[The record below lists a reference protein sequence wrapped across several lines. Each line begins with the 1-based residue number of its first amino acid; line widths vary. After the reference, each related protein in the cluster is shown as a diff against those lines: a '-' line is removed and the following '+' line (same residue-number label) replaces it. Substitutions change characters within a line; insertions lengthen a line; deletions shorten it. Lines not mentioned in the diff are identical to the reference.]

1 MFRRLLTSNHPSL
14 PLLGVMMFFWCV
26 FDGAMAYIAPIAV
39 TQHNFSKTEM
49 GFIIGASSMVGALF
63 DLLSF
68 KILPST
74 HYRRVF
80 MIMFALCATYPIVL
94 YGATSIPLFLLAMAI
109 WGIYY
114 DLKNFGNLDFIGRY
128 TKKEDHAKNFGFVQ
142 IFQSLGYLV
151 APIAIGMIIVNGLDW
166 KAFGFALAAL
176 FISSV
181 FFFELQLR
189 QSREA
194 GHVDYDEKHHL
205 RRKQFSEIK
214 LWLSLD
220 KTLFPVLM
228 MTLMIYVV
236 DALFWTVG
244 PLFAESFSGAKE
256 FAGLIMTA
264 YSLPALMVGWIVGA
278 VAKRLGKKRTA
289 YGALVVGMALLSC
302 LIFTQVNFFATLAL
316 IFASSMFIS
325 IALPT
330 VNGVYA
336 DLITEKS
343 QYEHEIESLSD
354 FYTNLGFV
362 IGPISAGYLADSF
375 GNAGAFSVVGAIGFI
390 VAIFLYKIAPEK
402 IHIKEA

>member
-1 MFRRLLTSNHPSL
+1 
-14 PLLGVMMFFWCV
+14 MMFFWCV

-49 GFIIGASSMVGALF
+49 GFIIGSSSMVGALF

-74 HYRRVF
+74 HFRRVF
-80 MIMFALCATYPIVL
+80 MIMFVLCAAYPIVL
-94 YGATSIPLFLLAMAI
+94 YGATTVPVFLLAMAI

-128 TKKEDHAKNFGFVQ
+128 TKKENHTKNFGFVQ
-142 IFQSLGYLV
+142 IFQSCGYLI
-151 APIAIGMIIVNGLDW
+151 APIIIGMIIVNGLDW
-166 KAFGFALAAL
+166 KAFAFALVML

-181 FFFELQLR
+181 FFFELQL
-189 QSREA
+189 QKAHGFE
-194 GHVDYDEKHHL
+194 HEDFDEKHHL
-205 RRKQFSEIK
+205 RRKQFSEMK

-228 MTLMIYVV
+228 VTLMIYVV

-264 YSLPALMVGWIVGA
+264 YSLPALMVGWVIGGIT
-278 VAKRLGKKRTA
+278 KRLGKKRTA
-289 YGALVVGMALLSC
+289 YGSLVIGMALLSC
-302 LIFTQVNFFATLAL
+302 MILMQMNFLGTIAL
-316 IFASSMFIS
+316 VFASSMFIS
-325 IALPT
+325 ISLPT

-362 IGPISAGYLADSF
+362 IGPMSAGYLADSF
-375 GNAGAFSVVGAIGFI
+375 GNAGAFSVIGVVGFV
-390 VAIFLYKIAPEK
+390 VALMLYRIAPQK
-402 IHIKEA
+402 IHIEPLGQ

>member
-1 MFRRLLTSNHPSL
+1 
-14 PLLGVMMFFWCV
+14 MFFWCV

-49 GFIIGASSMVGALF
+49 GFIIGSSSMVGALF

-74 HYRRVF
+74 HFRRVF
-80 MIMFALCATYPIVL
+80 MIMFVLCAAYPIVL
-94 YGATSIPLFLLAMAI
+94 YGATTVPVFLLAMAI

-128 TKKEDHAKNFGFVQ
+128 TKKENHTKNFGFVQ
-142 IFQSLGYLV
+142 IFQSCGYLI
-151 APIAIGMIIVNGLDW
+151 APIIIGMIIVNGLDW
-166 KAFGFALAAL
+166 KAFAFALVML

-181 FFFELQLR
+181 FFFELQL
-189 QSREA
+189 QKAHGFE
-194 GHVDYDEKHHL
+194 HEDFDEKHHL
-205 RRKQFSEIK
+205 RRKQFSEMK

-228 MTLMIYVV
+228 VTLMIYVV

-264 YSLPALMVGWIVGA
+264 YSLPALMVGWVIGGIT
-278 VAKRLGKKRTA
+278 KRLGKKRTA
-289 YGALVVGMALLSC
+289 YGSLVIGMALLSC
-302 LIFTQVNFFATLAL
+302 MILMQMNFLGTIAL
-316 IFASSMFIS
+316 VFASSMFIS
-325 IALPT
+325 ISLPT

-362 IGPISAGYLADSF
+362 IGPMSAGYLADSF
-375 GNAGAFSVVGAIGFI
+375 GNAGAFSVIGVVGFV
-390 VAIFLYKIAPEK
+390 VALMLYRIAPQK
-402 IHIKEA
+402 IHIEPLGQ